1 MIKRAFV
8 YGDLLFESMLV
19 QNHLLEH
26 AQKHYERLTK
36 SAHILKMELPE
47 NFDFEYFKTAIY
59 NGIQNSSLTNKRD
72 CRVRFILHRN
82 SLGFYLPDSNRTDY
96 VIETFELPQNWKEI
110 AQKTKKV
117 GVFTEQKK
125 AIGPFSN
132 LKTGNALIY
141 VMAKLWAKENGLD
154 DALIL
159 NQNGNIIEAASSN
172 IYWKKNDQIYTV
184 PLSEGCIAGVSRQVF
199 MENCESQNTPVIEQI
214 CTIDDLQNSDEI
226 LMSNAGSGVCKIVLT
241 L

>member
-19 QNHLLEH
+19 QNNQIEH
-26 AQKHYERLTK
+26 AQKHYERLVN
-36 SAHILKMELPE
+36 SAHILKLEIPE
-47 NFDFEYFKTAIY
+47 KFDFEYFKTAIY
-59 NGIQNSSLTNKRD
+59 QAIQNSSLINKKD
-72 CRVRFILHRN
+72 CRARFILHRN
-82 SLGFYLPDSNRTDY
+82 SLGFYLPDANLTDY
-96 VIETFELPQNWKEI
+96 IVETFELPDNWKEQ

-117 GVFTEQKK
+117 GVFSIQKK
-125 AIGPFSN
+125 AIGPYSN

-141 VMAKLWAKENGLD
+141 VMAKLWAKENRLD

-172 IYWKKNDQIYTV
+172 IYWKKNNQIYTV

-199 MENCESQNTPVIEQI
+199 IENCTLQDTPIIEQI
-214 CTIDDLQNSDEI
+214 CTLHDLQNADEI
-226 LMSNAGSGVCKIVLT
+226 LMSNAGSGVCKIDLAS
-241 L
+241 

>member
-19 QNHLLEH
+19 QNSEIEH
-26 AQKHYERLTK
+26 AQKHYERLVT
-36 SAHILKMELPE
+36 SAQVLKMELPQ
-47 NFDFEYFKTAIY
+47 NFDFEYFKNIIY
-59 NGIQNSSLTNKRD
+59 QEIQSSSLINKKD

-82 SLGFYLPDSNRTDY
+82 SLGFYLPDANRTDY
-96 VIETFELPQNWKEI
+96 IIETFELPENWKQL

-125 AIGPFSN
+125 AIGPYSN

-172 IYWKKNDQIYTV
+172 IYWKKNNQIYTV

-199 MENCESQNTPVIEQI
+199 IENYAFQNTPIIEQI
-214 CTIDDLQNSDEI
+214 CTLNDLQNADEI
-226 LMSNAGSGVCKIVLT
+226 LMSNAGSGVCKIELT
-241 L
+241 